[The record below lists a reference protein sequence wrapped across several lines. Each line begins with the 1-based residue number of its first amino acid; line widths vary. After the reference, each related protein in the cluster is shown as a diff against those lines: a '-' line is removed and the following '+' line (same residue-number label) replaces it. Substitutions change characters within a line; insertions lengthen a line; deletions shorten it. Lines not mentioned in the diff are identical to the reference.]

1 MGNSEYK
8 YNIPVTEEELNI
20 IEEALNLY
28 STRLIRIAYEETE
41 EKLLKQKMY
50 DKSKISDD
58 ILVRLLKIQ
67 LKRESVDY
75 EK

>member
-1 MGNSEYK
+1 MSNSEYK

-28 STRLIRIAYEETE
+28 STRLSRIAYEETE
-41 EKLLKQKMY
+41 EILLKQKMY
-50 DKSKISDD
+50 NKSKISDD

-67 LKRESVDY
+67 LKRESVGC

>member
-1 MGNSEYK
+1 MSNSEYK

-28 STRLIRIAYEETE
+28 STRLTSIAYEETE
-41 EKLLKQKMY
+41 EILLKQKMY
-50 DKSKISDD
+50 SKSKVSDD

-67 LKRESVDY
+67 IKREC
-75 EK
+75 

>member
-1 MGNSEYK
+1 MSNSEYK

-28 STRLIRIAYEETE
+28 STRLTRIAYEETE
-41 EKLLKQKMY
+41 EILLKQKMY
-50 DKSKISDD
+50 SKSKVSDD

-67 LKRESVDY
+67 IRRED
-75 EK
+75 

>member
-28 STRLIRIAYEETE
+28 STRLTRIAYEETE
-41 EKLLKQKMY
+41 EILLKQKMY
-50 DKSKISDD
+50 SKSKVSDD

-67 LKRESVDY
+67 IKREC
-75 EK
+75 

>member
-1 MGNSEYK
+1 MSNSEYK

-28 STRLIRIAYEETE
+28 STRLTRIAYEETE
-41 EKLLKQKMY
+41 EILLKQKMY
-50 DKSKISDD
+50 SKSKVSDD

-67 LKRESVDY
+67 IKREC
-75 EK
+75 